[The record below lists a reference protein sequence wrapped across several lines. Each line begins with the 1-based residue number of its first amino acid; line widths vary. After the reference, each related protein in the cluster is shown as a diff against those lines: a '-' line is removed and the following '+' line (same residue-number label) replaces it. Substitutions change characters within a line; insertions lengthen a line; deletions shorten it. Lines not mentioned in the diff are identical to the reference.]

1 MEQDIKQLMD
11 EFKGRF
17 TVFVKAWNG
26 FRTEFEIEM
35 LWSIDDAVENHE
47 DFTIGCFMHERKK
60 KDDVMPFQD
69 LMDSYYHIYNIMRAL
84 EACVWALDMRE
95 QHIFYG
101 ISRYMKRVH
110 DIMQYIRMVYPVR
123 RVPTWTDLMDAKAD
137 KEAHGNVEK
146 TDLQR

>member
-95 QHIFYG
+95 QRIFYG
-101 ISRYMKRVH
+101 ISRYMKRAH
-110 DIMQYIRMVYPVR
+110 DIMQYIHMVYPVR

-137 KEAHGNVEK
+137 KEAHGNVDK

>member
-69 LMDSYYHIYNIMRAL
+69 LMDSYYHIYNIMSAMVGMVIGAIIGHYVPELDLPDVSKVIIAL
-84 EACVWALDMRE
+84 FGYA
-95 QHIFYG
+95 
-101 ISRYMKRVH
+101 ISGFAGFIIAVIEGLVSDFKDGDV
-110 DIMQYIRMVYPVR
+110 
-123 RVPTWTDLMDAKAD
+123 
-137 KEAHGNVEK
+137 
-146 TDLQR
+146 